1 MLGYK
6 ICMKTCNV
14 TSCKLAN
21 SVIKIDIKITFKYT
35 PLSKVK
41 RYLYFLKQRNQ
52 DSVKRYTYY

>member
-1 MLGYK
+1 
-6 ICMKTCNV
+6 MKTCNV